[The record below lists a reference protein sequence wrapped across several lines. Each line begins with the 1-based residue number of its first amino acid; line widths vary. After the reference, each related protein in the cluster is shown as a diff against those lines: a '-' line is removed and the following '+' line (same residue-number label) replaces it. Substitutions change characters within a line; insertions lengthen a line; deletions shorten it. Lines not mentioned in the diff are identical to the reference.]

1 MTLQKL
7 SLADCIR
14 NLKEGIN
21 DFYVEV
27 EVLNVERRMI
37 TSKGNIFVRAL
48 IKEGDTIATL
58 VVWSSVKNTK
68 NIEVI
73 ERNPARIRIIRPIKP
88 SEWGTKDYN
97 VDIWAHENI
106 TKIEEI

>member
-1 MTLQKL
+1 MALQKL

-14 NLKEGIN
+14 NLEEGIN

-48 IKEGDTIATL
+48 IKEGDTIAIL
-58 VVWSSVKNTK
+58 VVWGSVKNTK

-73 ERNPARIRIIRPIKP
+73 ERNPAKIRIIRPVKP
-88 SEWGTKDYN
+88 SEWAKRGYG
-97 VDIWAHENI
+97 VDVWAHENI